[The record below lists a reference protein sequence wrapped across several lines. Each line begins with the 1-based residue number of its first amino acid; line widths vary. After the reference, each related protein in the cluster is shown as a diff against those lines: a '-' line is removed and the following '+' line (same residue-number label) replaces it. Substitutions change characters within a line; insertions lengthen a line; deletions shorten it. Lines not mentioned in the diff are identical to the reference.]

1 MIVKKKIRIIARLD
15 IKGDYLIKGINL
27 EGLRK
32 IGNPE
37 EFAKKYYL
45 QGADEILVMDCVA
58 SLYDRQ
64 NIYSII
70 NKISNEIF
78 VPITVGGGIRNI
90 EHANNLFR
98 NGADKVA
105 VNTAV
110 IENPSLINEL
120 ASKFGSQSIVLSIE
134 AKKNGE
140 NYWEAYTNTGRDHT
154 GMNIIDWAKKGVD
167 LGVGEILLTSI
178 DHEGTRKGFDLELI
192 NNFIDNLKKSNI
204 SVPIIISGGMGKLN
218 DLDELVE
225 LDLIDT
231 VAVADIIH
239 YERNSLNEIKKYAEQ
254 IGFET
259 RHFI

>member
-110 IENPSLINEL
+110 VENPSLINEL

-154 GMNIIDWAKKGVD
+154 GMNIIDWAKRGVD

-218 DLDELVE
+218 DLDELLK

-231 VAVADIIH
+231 VAIADVIH
-239 YERNSLNEIKKYAEQ
+239 YERNSLNEIKKYAEK
-254 IGFET
+254 IGFEI
-259 RHFI
+259 RSIS

>member
-239 YERNSLNEIKKYAEQ
+239 YERNSLNEIKKYAEK